1 MAAFL
6 QFIGLVLIVA
16 GAWLV
21 FPPAAIVLGGVIL
34 VALGVALERVKNARS
49 TPKT

>member
-1 MAAFL
+1 MAALL

-16 GAWLV
+16 GTWLV
-21 FPPAAIVLGGVIL
+21 FPPAAIVLSGVIV